1 MKLAHKKQTNI
12 YARIKLVTTYFF
24 TSWHPG
30 TKLGVQKTKTWPG
43 KRFGYTSISV
53 PLNTPTCTKSIYLL
67 PFHLFRG
74 PFISFS
80 RDQNMNFFV
89 CLTWNIASKK
99 CVGCIAGV
107 FIEMSARIVNMEKV
121 WLLGGWG
128 PGTMLRGGGKK
139 AKNGIQIGKTSASKG
154 RSRLPLG
161 LLRSPIFFLFP
172 PMRSLVPGCYE
183 RGTNHT

>member
-1 MKLAHKKQTNI
+1 MVYQGMKLAHKKQTNI

-30 TKLGVQKTKTWPG
+30 AKLGVRKTKTWPV
-43 KRFGYTSISV
+43 KRFVYTSISV

-74 PFISFS
+74 PSISFS

-89 CLTWNIASKK
+89 CLTWNVASKK
-99 CVGCIAGV
+99 CVGYIAGV

-121 WLLGGWG
+121 WLLAGWG
-128 PGTMLRGGGKK
+128 PGTMLRGGGKRL
-139 AKNGIQIGKTSASKG
+139 KTVFK
-154 RSRLPLG
+154 
-161 LLRSPIFFLFP
+161 
-172 PMRSLVPGCYE
+172 
-183 RGTNHT
+183 